1 VKKSLSLDCIED
13 AFMLQHGVL
22 KNMGFMQ
29 AVLRNKRQCCLE
41 LLLTDVGLRQ
51 RIHNRIRIDE
61 ITFHK

>member
-29 AVLRNKRQCCLE
+29 AIFREQTAMQPGIAFDRCGFAPK
-41 LLLTDVGLRQ
+41 GS
-51 RIHNRIRIDE
+51 
-61 ITFHK
+61 